1 MKPPL
6 NLPLPGHV
14 TVELDMERPTDRPW
28 PQVDSLVVDNCPY
41 VRQCPPSW
49 TATSLDLRKE
59 GDGSYQIERT
69 WSVVDAC
76 GNAHS
81 ETQTITFEDNT
92 APTLQGETNVEV
104 ACGSY
109 DESAS
114 YIEASQDYG
123 SFDLTWETTE
133 TSGGCVQP
141 VGQYA
146 RVYTATDVCGNLET
160 FIQFITLVDEEAPQF
175 SSFPGDVTANVVRR
189 LCCFDTAA
197 AEDIVLVEEREESGY
212 VLARSM

>member
-1 MKPPL
+1 MA
-6 NLPLPGHV
+6 
-14 TVELDMERPTDRPW
+14 
-28 PQVDSLVVDNCPY
+28 VDNCPMY
-41 VRQCPPSW
+41 ASDLTPSFVDSDVVW
-49 TATSLDLRKE
+49 ICGEE

-175 SSFPGDVTANVVRR
+175 SSFPGDVTAECGEEEFPMLWPSTTARLRR
-189 LCCFDTAA
+189 TSFLSKSVKRSQVHALAPTA
-197 AEDIVLVEEREESGY
+197 S
-212 VLARSM
+212 